1 MADDERTPEQIARDE
16 AERPGNWPNE
26 LGPPY
31 HRHFAN
37 DAVHRD
43 GGPECNQ
50 PGTPRRVYVFD
61 PDYLSEHEAFITRR
75 VAEKVREQAGRYLE
89 ARYGKDVWYAAPETF
104 NNTLERWVWAVAS
117 GYEDTVGEE
126 CMTAIEAHMAAQR
139 G

>member
-1 MADDERTPEQIARDE
+1 MPDSERTPEQIARSKAKE
-16 AERPGNWPNE
+16 PGNWPGE

-43 GGPECNQ
+43 GGPECDQ

-75 VAEKVREQAGRYLE
+75 TAEQGEITFEGHCWYTIVRQGGRFLRAFAGGREFSGLGEFEDE
-89 ARYGKDVWYAAPETF
+89 AEF
-104 NNTLERWVWAVAS
+104 ERWRA
-117 GYEDTVGEE
+117 GNG
-126 CMTAIEAHMAAQR
+126 
-139 G
+139 